1 MKKVVFALP
10 DAARVVSG
18 TFEEQGDFRVL
29 DGEVFHK
36 DQLLMR
42 SSEGHAVVRGGI
54 AAQFDCDEVV
64 FNAERGMW
72 KLVTTEGETVMI
84 KQATGVVV
92 SVTED
97 ETEED
102 APAPRRGAKKPAGKP
117 SKPARGS
124 RRQADDLDDGDPDAE
139 DDGEAE
145 YEDDGEAEYEEEAPA
160 PRRGAKKP
168 AGKTA
173 TKPARGSSR
182 QPAADPDDGEADYED
197 DGEDETEEEA
207 PAPRRG
213 AKKPAGKTARASAD
227 VDTDAFDWDD

>member
-92 SVTED
+92 TVTED

-102 APAPRRGAKKPAGKP
+102 
-117 SKPARGS
+117 
-124 RRQADDLDDGDPDAE
+124 
-139 DDGEAE
+139 
-145 YEDDGEAEYEEEAPA
+145 
-160 PRRGAKKP
+160 
-168 AGKTA
+168 
-173 TKPARGSSR
+173 
-182 QPAADPDDGEADYED
+182 
-197 DGEDETEEEA
+197 A